1 MAEDNKVVEEVK
13 DKETKKSKVNKYKLI
28 GKKEVPV
35 LSVDGGTMM
44 HLSVGSVII
53 EDKSRSTD
61 DMIGV
66 NVAGFDGFIE
76 KKFVEAIK

>member
-1 MAEDNKVVEEVK
+1 MEDNKKVVEEVK
-13 DKETKKSKVNKYKLI
+13 DKDTKKSKINKYILV

-53 EDKSRSTD
+53 EDKSRSYD

-66 NVAGFDGFIE
+66 NVAGFDGFISKE
-76 KKFVEAIK
+76 FVEVIK